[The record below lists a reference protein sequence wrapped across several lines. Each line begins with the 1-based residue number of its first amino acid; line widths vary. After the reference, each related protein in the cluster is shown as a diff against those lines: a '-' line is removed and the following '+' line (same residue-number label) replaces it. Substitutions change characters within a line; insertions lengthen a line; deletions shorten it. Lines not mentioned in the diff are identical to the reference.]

1 MPRQKF
7 CSVPGCLSTTDVIK
21 REQEAFLSAY
31 CSRCSVE
38 RPCRCPAPDIYTT
51 RRETRTKFASWCNA
65 IGLRSPGYYIN
76 VCYKHFSSGCPSR
89 TNPNPD
95 VVRPVW
101 EKHIKD
107 KLSGSS
113 ASKKIVVSSTS
124 NTTNNATTAAA
135 AAANNGIRKKKP
147 LTKTVIIK
155 TPSTVMK
162 GRSSSLLREA
172 LLLPQR
178 PLPRAYVLQSS
189 SHHNATEN
197 RNQIENQSSSENHD
211 RGVLMLLNQSSTA
224 LPSNVI
230 LPQIPVPLN
239 ELTMSSSTL
248 SSSSS
253 SDEIKSVIE
262 DPLNKNY
269 SMELE
274 DFDSFDDSLLL
285 DIIDRRKSQ
294 DKDMELSLP
303 ALLDQSDDPYLNN
316 QDNNDS
322 LPFTVTEELD
332 NTVQKWMEACHEGA
346 AFI

>member
-1 MPRQKF
+1 MVQCDWATLSGILHQRLLQTFFLRVNTAVLHFVSK
-7 CSVPGCLSTTDVIK
+7 SVT
-21 REQEAFLSAY
+21 
-31 CSRCSVE
+31 
-38 RPCRCPAPDIYTT
+38 
-51 RRETRTKFASWCNA
+51 
-65 IGLRSPGYYIN
+65 YISIN
-76 VCYKHFSSGCPSR
+76 RCPSR
-89 TNPNPD
+89 QNPNPD

-197 RNQIENQSSSENHD
+197 RSQVENQSSSANHD
-211 RGVLMLLNQSSTA
+211 HGVIIIVLLKS
-224 LPSNVI
+224 PSISKI
-230 LPQIPVPLN
+230 L
-239 ELTMSSSTL
+239 
-248 SSSSS
+248 
-253 SDEIKSVIE
+253 
-262 DPLNKNY
+262 
-269 SMELE
+269 
-274 DFDSFDDSLLL
+274 FCRSL
-285 DIIDRRKSQ
+285 
-294 DKDMELSLP
+294 
-303 ALLDQSDDPYLNN
+303 
-316 QDNNDS
+316 
-322 LPFTVTEELD
+322 
-332 NTVQKWMEACHEGA
+332 CC
-346 AFI
+346 

>member
-1 MPRQKF
+1 M
-7 CSVPGCLSTTDVIK
+7 
-21 REQEAFLSAY
+21 
-31 CSRCSVE
+31 
-38 RPCRCPAPDIYTT
+38 
-51 RRETRTKFASWCNA
+51 
-65 IGLRSPGYYIN
+65 
-76 VCYKHFSSGCPSR
+76 
-89 TNPNPD
+89 
-95 VVRPVW
+95 
-101 EKHIKD
+101 
-107 KLSGSS
+107 
-113 ASKKIVVSSTS
+113 
-124 NTTNNATTAAA
+124 
-135 AAANNGIRKKKP
+135 
-147 LTKTVIIK
+147 
-155 TPSTVMK
+155 
-162 GRSSSLLREA
+162 
-172 LLLPQR
+172 
-178 PLPRAYVLQSS
+178 LQSS

-197 RNQIENQSSSENHD
+197 RSQVENQSSSANHD
-211 RGVLMLLNQSSTA
+211 HGVLMLLNQSSTA

-253 SDEIKSVIE
+253 SDEIKSVI

-269 SMELE
+269 NMELE

-294 DKDMELSLP
+294 DKDELSLP

-346 AFI
+346 FI

>member
-1 MPRQKF
+1 MQCRATLSLPCSGHIHHQKRDSDKICF
-7 CSVPGCLSTTDVIK
+7 MVQCDWATLSGILHQRLLQTFFLRVNTAVLHFVSKSVT
-21 REQEAFLSAY
+21 
-31 CSRCSVE
+31 
-38 RPCRCPAPDIYTT
+38 
-51 RRETRTKFASWCNA
+51 
-65 IGLRSPGYYIN
+65 YISIN
-76 VCYKHFSSGCPSR
+76 RCPSR
-89 TNPNPD
+89 QNPNPD

-211 RGVLMLLNQSSTA
+211 RGVIEIAIIKSSPRVFFSQLSFA
-224 LPSNVI
+224 GPYVVKSVKHS
-230 LPQIPVPLN
+230 
-239 ELTMSSSTL
+239 LTFQRNFASDSSS
-248 SSSSS
+248 
-253 SDEIKSVIE
+253 
-262 DPLNKNY
+262 
-269 SMELE
+269 LE
-274 DFDSFDDSLLL
+274 
-285 DIIDRRKSQ
+285 
-294 DKDMELSLP
+294 
-303 ALLDQSDDPYLNN
+303 
-316 QDNNDS
+316 
-322 LPFTVTEELD
+322 
-332 NTVQKWMEACHEGA
+332 
-346 AFI
+346 

>member
-95 VVRPVW
+95 VVKPVW

-107 KLSGSS
+107 KLS
-113 ASKKIVVSSTS
+113 SKAPKKVVVSSTS
-124 NTTNNATTAAA
+124 TSTNNAATA
-135 AAANNGIRKKKP
+135 GIRKKKP

-197 RNQIENQSSSENHD
+197 RSQVENQSSSANHD
-211 RGVLMLLNQSSTA
+211 HGVIIIVLLKS
-224 LPSNVI
+224 PSISKI
-230 LPQIPVPLN
+230 L
-239 ELTMSSSTL
+239 
-248 SSSSS
+248 
-253 SDEIKSVIE
+253 
-262 DPLNKNY
+262 
-269 SMELE
+269 
-274 DFDSFDDSLLL
+274 FCRSL
-285 DIIDRRKSQ
+285 
-294 DKDMELSLP
+294 
-303 ALLDQSDDPYLNN
+303 
-316 QDNNDS
+316 
-322 LPFTVTEELD
+322 
-332 NTVQKWMEACHEGA
+332 CC
-346 AFI
+346 